1 MFVLKEQK
9 TGEKDIVVGFEE
21 RFHNVVRGLEDV
33 LSKSSTATNT
43 GDSGETEADEKLE
56 IKPAFI
62 ETLPSSDM
70 TNGIEEYYVR
80 LCATI
85 SGCMYSA
92 QPPNIYQFSNLD
104 KGYNLAGVGLNEPP
118 KVLLYDDHGIFEA
131 TNPPFSVKVAG
142 KKMILAW
149 RGSHTAMDWV
159 RDFGFYVASSFRWKN
174 VADVVSVQGAYL
186 ACVESCMA
194 KHQDFILKKIKEHDV
209 TEILLTGHSLA
220 GGVAQVAHLWF
231 TGTMDPS
238 IDPQPNPWKDLK
250 NEVGLTVRT
259 MSFEGPMTT
268 VFTRI
273 DDDQLN
279 QKGIVHQQV

>member
-1 MFVLKEQK
+1 MFAGSKTKEQK
-9 TGEKDIVVGFEE
+9 TGEKDIVTGFEE

-85 SGCMYSA
+85 SGCMYSP

-131 TNPPFSVKVAG
+131 TNPPFSVTVAG

-149 RGSHTAMDWV
+149 RGSHTVMDWV

-220 GGVAQVAHLWF
+220 GKF
-231 TGTMDPS
+231 SS
-238 IDPQPNPWKDLK
+238 IR
-250 NEVGLTVRT
+250 LTCAC
-259 MSFEGPMTT
+259 
-268 VFTRI
+268 
-273 DDDQLN
+273 N
-279 QKGIVHQQV
+279 A